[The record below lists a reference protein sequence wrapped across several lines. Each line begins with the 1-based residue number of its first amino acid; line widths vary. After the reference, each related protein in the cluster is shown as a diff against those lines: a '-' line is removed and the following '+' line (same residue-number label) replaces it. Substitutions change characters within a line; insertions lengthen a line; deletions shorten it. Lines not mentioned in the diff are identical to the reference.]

1 MCGRFV
7 TGTDEHDWRS
17 WATTLGLLLDLPAGI
32 PAAMPEAWI
41 PTASVP
47 IVRRAGAGLVLER
60 ARWGLMPSWM
70 KQPLAQPPQ
79 YNVRVETAPQ
89 RFKKYIEQRRCVLPA
104 SGFWVRREDGEGRVF
119 AAPAAGGLT
128 SLAGLWTERE
138 VEGVLHRSCTILTVE
153 AAPELGRFH
162 DRMPVVLAP
171 ARARRWLEAE
181 VPSDELL
188 ALCAEQPALVLS

>member
-17 WATTLGLLLDLPAGI
+17 WATTLGLLLE
-32 PAAMPEAWI
+32 PAAIPRDAPEAWI
-41 PTASVP
+41 PTAMLP
-47 IVRRAGAGLVLER
+47 IVRRSEAGLVLER

-79 YNVRVETAPQ
+79 YNVRLETAPQ
-89 RFKKYIEQRRCVLPA
+89 RFKKYFEQRRCVLPA
-104 SGFWVRREDGEGRVF
+104 SGFWVRRDDGEGRVF
-119 AAPAAGGLT
+119 AAPREGGLT
-128 SLAGLWTERE
+128 SLAGLWTTRE
-138 VEGVLHRSCTILTVE
+138 VEGEPWHSCTILTVE

-162 DRMPVVLAP
+162 DRMPVVLP
-171 ARARRWLEAE
+171 PERARRWLDAE

-188 ALCAEQPALVLS
+188 ALCAEQPALTLS